1 MFSQTAEY
9 ALRAMA
15 YLAERAERPHAI
27 HEIAGATQVP
37 SDYLSKVMQGL
48 VKSGLAEAHRGRS
61 GGYSLALPASETTVL
76 EIINAVDPIQRVVS
90 CPLGLPQHTA
100 LCPLHRRLDAAA
112 AHVEAAFQNT
122 SLADLLSEQ
131 IFSETVK

>member
-15 YLAERAERPHAI
+15 FLAERGERPHAI
-27 HEIAGATQVP
+27 PEIASATLVP
-37 SDYLSKVMQGL
+37 PDYLSKVMQGL
-48 VKSGLAEAHRGRS
+48 VKSGLAEARRGRT
-61 GGYSLALPASETTVL
+61 GGYALARPASETTIL
-76 EIINAVDPIQRVVS
+76 GIINAVDPIQRLTK
-90 CPLGLPQHTA
+90 CPLGLPQHAA

-122 SLADLLSEQ
+122 SLADLLSEP
-131 IFSETVK
+131 IFPESKP